1 MMDRRFTIQ
10 NQVEKMRRGW
20 CGILRVDG
28 AAVVEMALTSTIL
41 FALLIGVIEMCM
53 VLYAYHATAEV
64 ARQTTRWAMV
74 RGSDSCSNTPN
85 LTECGATAAE
95 IQSYASNLG
104 FLNISTSDVTVNW
117 CQASG
122 TQPTSWSSC
131 SSTTSNAPG
140 NVVQVAITYPFTLGI
155 PFMAAKTINITST
168 SQVVISQ

>member
-1 MMDRRFTIQ
+1 MMDQNFPIQ

-20 CGILRVDG
+20 REILRVDG
-28 AAVVEMALTSTIL
+28 SAVLEMALTSSIL
-41 FALLIGVIEMCM
+41 FALLIGIMEMCM
-53 VLYAYHATAEV
+53 GLYAYHATAEV

-74 RGSDSCSNTPN
+74 RGSTSCSNTPH
-85 LTECGATAAE
+85 LTDCGATAAQ

-122 TQPTSWSSC
+122 TQPTTWSTC
-131 SSTTSNAPG
+131 GLSTSDAPG